1 MTMKNNVIKLKMPHR
16 ELIWEIP
23 VNTLG
28 FLTSGGIPFLRICEQ
43 GLVDVRQNKFV
54 DLIVE

>member
-1 MTMKNNVIKLKMPHR
+1 
-16 ELIWEIP
+16 LIWGIP